1 MPNQEILKL
10 ERLHKEGSFN
20 TQRSRKMM
28 VRLIAR
34 QLDEAGFRNLKV
46 KNLKPKHVEAL
57 VSRWQQEGISVGT
70 FKNRMG
76 ALRWIFGKAE
86 RHFLMDRSNAAYGI
100 GDRQYATNANKA
112 RELTPAFG
120 DIERVKS
127 PHVRMSL
134 ELQRAFGLRREEAL
148 KIQPGWADRGS
159 KLLLLGS
166 WTKGGRGREV
176 PIRTAAQREV
186 LERAKELA
194 GTGSMIPRER
204 KYSNHLRVY
213 KRQVTAAGF
222 DKLHGLRHAYA
233 QERYEQLTG
242 RAAPAAGG
250 KRVAQMTAAERKAD
264 GYARGVISEELG
276 HGRRAVAVVYVGR

>member
-1 MPNQEILKL
+1 MNQEILKL
-10 ERLHKEGSFN
+10 ERLHKEGSYG

-34 QLDEAGFRNLKV
+34 QLDEEGYRGLQV
-46 KNLKPKHVEAL
+46 KNLKPKHVEVL
-57 VSRWQQEGISVGT
+57 VGRWHRDGISVGT

-76 ALRWIFGKAE
+76 VLRWMFGKVG
-86 RHFLMDRSNAAYGI
+86 RHFLMDRGNAAYGI
-100 GDRQYATNANKA
+100 GNRQYATNENKA
-112 RELTPAFG
+112 RELTPVFG

-148 KIQPGWADRGS
+148 KIQPGWADRGT

-176 PIRTAAQREV
+176 PIRTKEQREV
-186 LERAKELA
+186 LDRAKELA
-194 GTGSMIPRER
+194 GRGSLIPRDR
-204 KYSNHLRVY
+204 NYVNQLRVY
-213 KRQVTAAGF
+213 KRQVAAAGF
-222 DKLHGLRHAYA
+222 DKMHGLRHAYA
-233 QERYEQLTG
+233 QERYQQITG

-250 KRVAQMTAAERKAD
+250 KRVSEMTAEERDQDK
-264 GYARGVISEELG
+264 YARGVISEELG
-276 HGRRAVAVVYVGR
+276 HGREQVVIIYCGK